1 MSEPM
6 NQDAWWSCDGS
17 GHVQNGALPLP
28 KIPKLTRRQAVRG
41 AVAATLSAWLGRS
54 ALSDAAFGAPGDD
67 GRDILVTVFLR
78 GGADGLSLVVP
89 HGDDDYF
96 RLRPTIGIG
105 KTSLKNLDGFFGL
118 HPSFEPIHPFFT
130 EGSMA
135 VVHAVG
141 SGDATRSHF
150 EAMAT
155 MERGMPDDKAT
166 GASGWLARYLSAT
179 PPKAPS
185 PLRAVS
191 WGPILQDI
199 LRGATDVSTLSSLEE
214 FRLDMPHDSPV
225 AATLAS
231 LYQKDNDEV
240 SIAGRETL
248 AVLDTLRRVDPK
260 SYKPQNGAVYPTSGL
275 GDGLRQV
282 ALLLRANVGMEV
294 ACLDRGG
301 WDTHIT
307 QGGVVGYLSL
317 QIKDVAD
324 SLSAFVRDLGPTEMR
339 RVTILV
345 MTEFGR
351 RVPENSGLG
360 TDHGRASAMLLIGGN
375 VNGGKV
381 YAKWP
386 GLKSDQLEPPGDL
399 RVTTDYR
406 DVLAEVVANRL
417 NGASVL
423 PSVFPNFT
431 PSRFPGIVRKSA

>member
-1 MSEPM
+1 M
-6 NQDAWWSCDGS
+6 
-17 GHVQNGALPLP
+17 
-28 KIPKLTRRQAVRG
+28 TRRQAVRG
-41 AVAATLSAWLGRS
+41 AVATALTAWLGRS
-54 ALSDAAFGAPGDD
+54 ALSNAAFGAPGDD
-67 GRDILVTVFLR
+67 GRDVLITVFLR

-89 HGDDDYF
+89 HGDDGYY
-96 RLRPTIGIG
+96 RLRPTLAIG
-105 KTSLKNLDGFFGL
+105 KTTVKNLDGFFGL
-118 HPSFEPIHPFFT
+118 HPSFEPLYPFYK
-130 EGSMA
+130 EGTMA

-155 MERGMPDDKAT
+155 MERGMPDEKAT
-166 GASGWLARYLSAT
+166 AASGWLGRYLSAT
-179 PPKAPS
+179 PPKDPS

-191 WGPILQDI
+191 WGPILHDI
-199 LRGATDVSTLSSLEE
+199 VRGATNVTPMSSLEE
-214 FRLDMPHDSPV
+214 FRLDIPHDSPV
-225 AATLAS
+225 AATLAK
-231 LYQKDNDEV
+231 LYQTDRDEV

-248 AVLDTLRRVDPK
+248 AVLETLRRVDPK
-260 SYKPQNGAVYPTSGL
+260 SYKPQNGATYPDSQL
-275 GDGLRQV
+275 GNGLRQV

-301 WDTHIT
+301 WDSHIT
-307 QGGVVGYLSL
+307 QGGATGYLAS
-317 QIKDVAD
+317 QIQDVGD
-324 SLSAFVRDLGPTEMR
+324 SLAAFVRDLGPTELR

-360 TDHGRASAMLLIGGN
+360 TDHGRASAMLLLGGN

-406 DVLAEVVANRL
+406 GVLAEVVANRL
-417 NGASVL
+417 KGGQLL

-431 PSRFPGIVRKSA
+431 PSRFPGIVRA